1 MDEVYEYC
9 VRMLGPGAV
18 AIHASHEA
26 FVAGGSDRIDR
37 LAGAVR
43 ACRSRAE
50 EAGPGVGVEAA
61 RAGGSSAPA
70 GEVRA
75 DQGPETLADAVAREV
90 AEATAQLPADQRE
103 ALALRDLV
111 GLSHE
116 QIARVLE
123 TDDEQARLL
132 VARARVALRSKRRGV
147 PQEPEDAC
155 PDRVRALSL
164 MVRRQDREAV
174 DEQDEDWLLEHLGS
188 CESCL
193 RVHAA
198 MLEASACYR
207 AWRTP
212 DPAAT
217 RPGARGRVGAGASN
231 EAVRD
236 AVQ

>member
-9 VRMLGPGAV
+9 VRMLGAGAL

-26 FVAGGSDRIDR
+26 FVTGGSDRIDR
-37 LAGAVR
+37 LAGAVQ

-50 EAGPGVGVEAA
+50 EAGAEG
-61 RAGGSSAPA
+61 PA
-70 GEVRA
+70 GSAVG
-75 DQGPETLADAVAREV
+75 DGSGTLADSVAREV
-90 AEATAQLPADQRE
+90 ADANAQLPPDQQE

-116 QIARVLE
+116 QIALVL
-123 TDDEQARLL
+123 QISPYAAGML
-132 VARARVALRSKRRGV
+132 VARARLALRARRRGV
-147 PQEPEDAC
+147 DEEPQDSC
-155 PDRVRALSL
+155 PDRERALTL
-164 MVRRQDREAV
+164 MVRRQDRQPVATE
-174 DEQDEDWLLEHLGS
+174 DEDWLLEHLGS

-198 MLEASACYR
+198 MLEGSVCYR

-217 RPGARGRVGAGASN
+217 RPGTRRGAGDG
-231 EAVRD
+231 EPEDVVGD
-236 AVQ
+236 AVP

>member
-9 VRMLGPGAV
+9 VRMLGAGAL

-26 FVAGGSDRIDR
+26 FVTGGTDRIDR
-37 LAGAVR
+37 LAGAVQ

-50 EAGPGVGVEAA
+50 EASASGAA
-61 RAGGSSAPA
+61 GAAGAAGAGIGDGS
-70 GEVRA
+70 G
-75 DQGPETLADAVAREV
+75 TLADSVAREV
-90 AEATAQLPADQRE
+90 ADANAQLPPDQQE

-116 QIARVLE
+116 QIALVL
-123 TDDEQARLL
+123 QISPYAAGML
-132 VARARVALRSKRRGV
+132 VARARLALRARRRGV
-147 PQEPEDAC
+147 DEEPDDAC
-155 PDRVRALSL
+155 PDRERALTL
-164 MVRRQDREAV
+164 IVRRQDRELIAT
-174 DEQDEDWLLEHLGS
+174 EDEDWLLAHLGS

-198 MLEASACYR
+198 MLEASVCYR

-217 RPGARGRVGAGASN
+217 RPGTRRGAGDG
-231 EAVRD
+231 EPQDVVGD
-236 AVQ
+236 AVP

>member
-9 VRMLGPGAV
+9 VRMLGAGAL

-26 FVAGGSDRIDR
+26 FVTGGTDRIDR
-37 LAGAVR
+37 LAGAVQ

-50 EAGPGVGVEAA
+50 EAGAA
-61 RAGGSSAPA
+61 GAAGAAATGIGDES
-70 GEVRA
+70 G
-75 DQGPETLADAVAREV
+75 TLADSVAREV
-90 AEATAQLPADQRE
+90 ADATAQLAPDQQE

-116 QIARVLE
+116 QIALVL
-123 TDDEQARLL
+123 QISPYAAGML
-132 VARARVALRSKRRGV
+132 VARARLALRARRRGV
-147 PQEPEDAC
+147 DEEPDDTC
-155 PDRVRALSL
+155 TDRERALTL
-164 MVRRQDREAV
+164 MVRRQDRESIAT
-174 DEQDEDWLLEHLGS
+174 EDEDWLLAHLGS

-198 MLEASACYR
+198 MLEASVCYR

-217 RPGARGRVGAGASN
+217 RPGTRRRAGDGEPQDVVG
-231 EAVRD
+231 D
-236 AVQ
+236 AVP